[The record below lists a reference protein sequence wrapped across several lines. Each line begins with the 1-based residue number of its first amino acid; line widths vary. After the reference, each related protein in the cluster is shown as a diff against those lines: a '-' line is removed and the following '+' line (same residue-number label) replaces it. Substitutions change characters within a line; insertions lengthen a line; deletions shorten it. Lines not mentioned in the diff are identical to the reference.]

1 MLPRPKR
8 LRRRQRAT
16 SRQTRILAAREIDIG
31 REIEYI
37 VGCAA
42 AGETHIVELRPL
54 VLFSVP
60 GAAWILDS
68 DDSLAS
74 CLMDDYTPRPSPLR
88 LETQE
93 RYALAWE
100 ATFEVRDGCFWTLE
114 GSRATAHHA
123 FPAAEIAR
131 AVAAARRG

>member
-1 MLPRPKR
+1 MLSRPKR

-16 SRQTRILAAREIDIG
+16 SRRARILARREIDIG

-37 VGCAA
+37 VRCAA
-42 AGETHIVELRPL
+42 AGETHIVELPPL

-74 CLMDDYTPRPSPLR
+74 CLMNDYTPRPSPLR

-93 RYALAWE
+93 RYALEWE
-100 ATFEVRDGCFWTLE
+100 ATFEIKEGCLWTLE
-114 GSRATAHHA
+114 RQTAVAHPA
-123 FPAAEIAR
+123 FPTPEIAR
-131 AVAAARRG
+131 AVAAARTG